1 MNNKLIGKGRAICL
15 ELDNDIDDFVAY
27 KYLEA
32 INAVDY
38 VVLSPEP
45 STPEGIARKK
55 EIHKPIFNDFVDGT
69 TLIYN
74 GGSFTRIAKFVE
86 NHRLEFVVA
95 NGGFVGDNLEE
106 EPLKKFK
113 GKREVRTFNFNLDK
127 EATNKVL
134 HSKNIGKIILT
145 GKNVCHDP
153 RNVCG
158 GQWWAKDSLL
168 KSICIKYHVREGKLQ
183 HDLLAFTQGL
193 RFATGDVTMF
203 NYVPVKPYMVAGDA
217 WGSELDYE
225 SNVFAA
231 VGRDL

>member
-15 ELDNDIDDFVAY
+15 ELDNDVDDFVAY

-45 STPEGIARKK
+45 STPEGVVRKK
-55 EIHKPIFNDFVDGT
+55 EIRKPIFNNFVEGT

-74 GGSFTRIAKFVE
+74 GGSFTKIAKFVE
-86 NHRLEFVVA
+86 NHYLEFVVA
-95 NGGFVGDNLEE
+95 NGGFVGSNLESN
-106 EPLKKFK
+106 PLKKFK

-127 EATNKVL
+127 DAASKVL
-134 HSKNIGKIILT
+134 NSKNIGKVILT

-158 GQWWAKDSLL
+158 GEWWAGDSLL
-168 KSICIKYHVREGKLQ
+168 ESICAKYNVREGKLQ
-183 HDLLAFTQGL
+183 HDLLAFVQGL
-193 RFATGDVTMF
+193 RFATGDTTMF
-203 NYVPVKPYMVAGDA
+203 NYVPVKPYMVVGDA
-217 WGSELDYE
+217 WGSEFNSK
-225 SNVFAA
+225 SNVYAA
-231 VGRDL
+231 VGRPR

>member
-1 MNNKLIGKGRAICL
+1 MNNRSIGKGRAICL

-32 INAVDY
+32 KNAVDY

-45 STPEGIARKK
+45 YTPEGKARKK
-55 EIHKPIFNDFVDGT
+55 EIHKPIFNNFVEGT

-74 GGSFTRIAKFVE
+74 GGSFTKIAKFVE

-95 NGGFVGDNLEE
+95 NGGFVGSNLEPN
-106 EPLKKFK
+106 PLKKFK
-113 GKREVRTFNFNLDK
+113 GKREVRTFNFNIDRD
-127 EATNKVL
+127 AAHKVL
-134 HSKNIGKIILT
+134 SSKNIGKVILT

-158 GQWWAKDSLL
+158 GDWWAGDSLL
-168 KSICIKYHVREGKLQ
+168 ESICTKYHVREGKLQ
-183 HDLLAFTQGL
+183 HDLLAFIQGIC
-193 RFATGDVTMF
+193 FATGLETRFEYLPVT
-203 NYVPVKPYMVAGDA
+203 PYMVAGDA
-217 WGSELDYE
+217 WGSELDYK
-225 SNVFAA
+225 SNVYAA